1 MKKKMAMG
9 LVATALAGLSFR
21 VKAQEVSSL
30 RTNLGCK
37 DKERMFFVTFP
48 GQNVPAQKETAC
60 NSYHR

>member
-1 MKKKMAMG
+1 MAMG
-9 LVATALAGLSFR
+9 LVATALVGLPFP

-30 RTNLGCK
+30 RTNFGCK

-48 GQNVPAQKETAC
+48 GQTVPAHKETAC